1 MRTIEKKVWIQ
12 YFQKILSGEKTY
24 ELRLNDFACEP
35 GDVLILKEWDPNTNQ
50 YTGRE
55 IKKTVGF
62 VVRTNEIP
70 AFWSEE
76 EIKKHGYQVISL
88 LDKGTSS

>member
-70 AFWSEE
+70 AFWSED